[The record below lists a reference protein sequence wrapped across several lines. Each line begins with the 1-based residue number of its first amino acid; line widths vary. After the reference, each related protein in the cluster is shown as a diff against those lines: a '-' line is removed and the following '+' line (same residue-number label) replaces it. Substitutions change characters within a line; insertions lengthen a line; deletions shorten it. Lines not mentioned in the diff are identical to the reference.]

1 MNLVYCFIDDTDFEL
16 DNFRA
21 HAAWAFEPV
30 QVVYAK
36 SVDQAQEALRDQRP
50 LCFLLDLYGT
60 DPACADP
67 APPPREEMAGA
78 LPAPLDLEELYRGA
92 APGDSEAGN
101 RFLRQ
106 LYGQVQGWQ
115 AAFLLAC
122 RSLGQGSGY
131 GLGNLRE
138 VRRRWPWAAALSY
151 SRKALYGEGAAFTLA
166 GGDGVLQKP
175 QGGDEQAIAQAT
187 RRQAPDLARTCHR
200 AVRRRLLQVATP
212 VFLSLQGR
220 LGHDADQT
228 LLAALA
234 LLGRTEAALSRD
246 ECAGVLYEIA
256 PWAGEQA
263 DLLEAVSLWLAQ
275 GPAGD

>member
-1 MNLVYCFIDDTDFEL
+1 MELIYCFIDDTDFEL

-30 QVVYAK
+30 RVVYAK
-36 SVDQAQEALRDQRP
+36 SVDQAQELLQKRRP

-60 DPACADP
+60 DPACAEP
-67 APPPREEMAGA
+67 APPPREELAAA
-78 LPAPLDLEELYRGA
+78 LPAPLDLEELYQGV

-101 RFLRQ
+101 RFLRR
-106 LYGQVQGWQ
+106 LHGQVQGWQ

-122 RSLGQGSGY
+122 RGLGQGSGY
-131 GLGNLRE
+131 GLANLRE

-175 QGGDEQAIAQAT
+175 QGGDEPAIAQAT
-187 RRQAPDLARTCHR
+187 RRQAPELARTCQR
-200 AVRRRLLQVATP
+200 AVRRRLTQVAGP
-212 VFLSLQGR
+212 VFASLMRR
-220 LGHDADQT
+220 LGHDSAQA
-228 LLAALA
+228 LVAALA
-234 LLGRTEAALSRD
+234 LLGGQEASFSRK
-246 ECAGVLYEIA
+246 ECAMLLYEIA

-263 DLLEAVSLWLAQ
+263 GLVEAVSLWLEQ
-275 GPAGD
+275 GPALA